1 MLRRKRKHCTLEVKH
16 WELKIVKKL
25 LSEVEGEVSLR
36 EDHVEAEKAE
46 ELIIDSNKMN
56 KKAIWPYE
64 DGLLV

>member
-1 MLRRKRKHCTLEVKH
+1 MGIKDS
-16 WELKIVKKL
+16 KKAPIIGRGR
-25 LSEVEGEVSLR
+25 SFSG